1 MIQSV
6 VIDSSE
12 KITVHPTKTFT
23 LKHLDRKRMSPMK
36 GSTLDDYHQNEQ
48 TINKVI
54 IYNLIVMTWVGLS
67 LIVFAVIWSCIK
79 NRDPNVIILASG
91 AIIEIVSGGL
101 LVLAKREMDSRDKFF
116 EALSKSEEHKELVK
130 VINSIPDETTR
141 IQCMKEYIGYIIK

>member
-1 MIQSV
+1 
-6 VIDSSE
+6 
-12 KITVHPTKTFT
+12 
-23 LKHLDRKRMSPMK
+23 MK
-36 GSTLDDYHQNEQ
+36 GSTLDDCHQNEQ

-54 IYNLIVMTWVGLS
+54 VYNLIVMTWVGLF

-116 EALSKSEEHKELVK
+116 ETLAESEEHKELVK
-130 VINSIPDETTR
+130 VIKSIPDETTR
-141 IQCMKEYIGYIIK
+141 IQCMKEYIEYIIK